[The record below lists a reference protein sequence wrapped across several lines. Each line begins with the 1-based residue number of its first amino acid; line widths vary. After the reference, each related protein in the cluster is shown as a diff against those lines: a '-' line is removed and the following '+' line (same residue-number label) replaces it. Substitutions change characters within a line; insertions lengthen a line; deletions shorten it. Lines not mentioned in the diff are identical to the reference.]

1 MNDKKTVSFGMALAI
16 IFLPILVILLG
27 GLVLRVGF
35 LVPLMLATI
44 TASLLSIMA
53 GFTWKEVE
61 ACIVNGVHRII
72 IVTCILFLV
81 GTLIGVW
88 IQAGVIP
95 LFLYWGLKLLSPS
108 MFLVSTVLICAVFSL
123 MTGTS
128 FGTIGTAGLA
138 LLGVGEALGFPTGLT
153 AGAIVSGA
161 YFGDKMSPVSD
172 TTNLASGITGT
183 NIFSHIGSMLYTTVP
198 ATLVA
203 LGLYWYL
210 GLNYSGGAMPD
221 LTPITDALSA
231 NFNRSFLLAL
241 PPIVLV
247 ALAIRGIPP
256 LPTLVIAIL
265 VGVVCAFVIQDGMT
279 VKGMFKAATD
289 GYVSQT
295 GHPLVDKILSRG
307 GLTSMSFV
315 VFLLLIAMT
324 LGGILEG
331 TGALGVVVDRM
342 TRSVTSPGGLIL
354 ATLVSCY
361 LMTIGTGNGMLSI
374 IVPARAFEKKF
385 RDMGIQSRVLSR
397 TLEDAVTLGIALV
410 PYSMAAFFIANGLK
424 SASISSV
431 TQTADALRR
440 EGKEVLVFS
449 IGRPDFDTPEHIK
462 AAANDALAKG
472 FVHYTHNRG
481 ILPMREAVAAYLKR
495 QNGLDYDPKTEIMI
509 TAGAQEALMLC
520 THALLD
526 PGDEVLVPSPGF
538 LLYYSSIP
546 MLHAV
551 PVPYVLKE
559 PDYDWDGAPVSDRTK
574 LMIFNNPNNPTGKV
588 FSAEEMRD
596 AADFVKKHDLLA
608 ISDEAYDRLL
618 YGDARHRS
626 LAAEPDMRE
635 RTLLVGSLSK
645 TYSMTG
651 WRLGYVAGAPE
662 LIERL
667 ARLQQNYMLSVTS
680 FAQYGGAE
688 ALNGPQECVETM
700 RRAFEERRKVL
711 IEGLTGAPNIRFNN
725 PEGAFYLFIDH
736 RDTGLDSVT
745 FCKRLLEEQLVACV
759 PGDDFGPSGEG
770 HIRISYA
777 TSTENCAEGARRIRA
792 FLNNL

>member
-1 MNDKKTVSFGMALAI
+1 M
-16 IFLPILVILLG
+16 
-27 GLVLRVGF
+27 
-35 LVPLMLATI
+35 
-44 TASLLSIMA
+44 
-53 GFTWKEVE
+53 
-61 ACIVNGVHRII
+61 
-72 IVTCILFLV
+72 
-81 GTLIGVW
+81 
-88 IQAGVIP
+88 
-95 LFLYWGLKLLSPS
+95 
-108 MFLVSTVLICAVFSL
+108 
-123 MTGTS
+123 
-128 FGTIGTAGLA
+128 
-138 LLGVGEALGFPTGLT
+138 
-153 AGAIVSGA
+153 
-161 YFGDKMSPVSD
+161 
-172 TTNLASGITGT
+172 
-183 NIFSHIGSMLYTTVP
+183 
-198 ATLVA
+198 
-203 LGLYWYL
+203 
-210 GLNYSGGAMPD
+210 
-221 LTPITDALSA
+221 
-231 NFNRSFLLAL
+231 
-241 PPIVLV
+241 
-247 ALAIRGIPP
+247 
-256 LPTLVIAIL
+256 
-265 VGVVCAFVIQDGMT
+265 
-279 VKGMFKAATD
+279 
-289 GYVSQT
+289 
-295 GHPLVDKILSRG
+295 
-307 GLTSMSFV
+307 
-315 VFLLLIAMT
+315 
-324 LGGILEG
+324 
-331 TGALGVVVDRM
+331 
-342 TRSVTSPGGLIL
+342 
-354 ATLVSCY
+354 
-361 LMTIGTGNGMLSI
+361 
-374 IVPARAFEKKF
+374 
-385 RDMGIQSRVLSR
+385 
-397 TLEDAVTLGIALV
+397 
-410 PYSMAAFFIANGLK
+410 
-424 SASISSV
+424 
-431 TQTADALRR
+431 
-440 EGKEVLVFS
+440 
-449 IGRPDFDTPEHIK
+449 
-462 AAANDALAKG
+462 
-472 FVHYTHNRG
+472 
-481 ILPMREAVAAYLKR
+481 
-495 QNGLDYDPKTEIMI
+495 
-509 TAGAQEALMLC
+509 
-520 THALLD
+520 
-526 PGDEVLVPSPGF
+526 PSPGF

-711 IEGLTGAPNIRFNN
+711 IEGLTGAPNIRFNT

>member
-1 MNDKKTVSFGMALAI
+1 MDTQ
-16 IFLPILVILLG
+16 
-27 GLVLRVGF
+27 R
-35 LVPLMLATI
+35 
-44 TASLLSIMA
+44 
-53 GFTWKEVE
+53 
-61 ACIVNGVHRII
+61 
-72 IVTCILFLV
+72 
-81 GTLIGVW
+81 
-88 IQAGVIP
+88 
-95 LFLYWGLKLLSPS
+95 
-108 MFLVSTVLICAVFSL
+108 FS
-123 MTGTS
+123 
-128 FGTIGTAGLA
+128 
-138 LLGVGEALGFPTGLT
+138 
-153 AGAIVSGA
+153 
-161 YFGDKMSPVSD
+161 
-172 TTNLASGITGT
+172 
-183 NIFSHIGSMLYTTVP
+183 
-198 ATLVA
+198 
-203 LGLYWYL
+203 
-210 GLNYSGGAMPD
+210 
-221 LTPITDALSA
+221 
-231 NFNRSFLLAL
+231 R
-241 PPIVLV
+241 
-247 ALAIRGIPP
+247 
-256 LPTLVIAIL
+256 
-265 VGVVCAFVIQDGMT
+265 
-279 VKGMFKAATD
+279 
-289 GYVSQT
+289 
-295 GHPLVDKILSRG
+295 
-307 GLTSMSFV
+307 
-315 VFLLLIAMT
+315 
-324 LGGILEG
+324 
-331 TGALGVVVDRM
+331 
-342 TRSVTSPGGLIL
+342 
-354 ATLVSCY
+354 
-361 LMTIGTGNGMLSI
+361 
-374 IVPARAFEKKF
+374 
-385 RDMGIQSRVLSR
+385 
-397 TLEDAVTLGIALV
+397 
-410 PYSMAAFFIANGLK
+410 IANSLK

-481 ILPMREAVAAYLKR
+481 ILSMREAVAAYLKR

-509 TAGAQEALMLC
+509 TAGGAGSP
-520 THALLD
+520 HALHAR
-526 PGDEVLVPSPGF
+526 PAQSRATRCWCPRRASSSTIP
-538 LLYYSSIP
+538 SIP

-736 RDTGLDSVT
+736 RDTGLDSET
-745 FCKRLLEEQLVACV
+745 FCKRLLEEQLVALRA
-759 PGDDFGPSGEG
+759 GDDFGPSGEG

>member
-1 MNDKKTVSFGMALAI
+1 MDTQ
-16 IFLPILVILLG
+16 
-27 GLVLRVGF
+27 R
-35 LVPLMLATI
+35 
-44 TASLLSIMA
+44 
-53 GFTWKEVE
+53 
-61 ACIVNGVHRII
+61 
-72 IVTCILFLV
+72 
-81 GTLIGVW
+81 
-88 IQAGVIP
+88 
-95 LFLYWGLKLLSPS
+95 
-108 MFLVSTVLICAVFSL
+108 FS
-123 MTGTS
+123 
-128 FGTIGTAGLA
+128 
-138 LLGVGEALGFPTGLT
+138 
-153 AGAIVSGA
+153 
-161 YFGDKMSPVSD
+161 
-172 TTNLASGITGT
+172 
-183 NIFSHIGSMLYTTVP
+183 
-198 ATLVA
+198 
-203 LGLYWYL
+203 
-210 GLNYSGGAMPD
+210 
-221 LTPITDALSA
+221 
-231 NFNRSFLLAL
+231 R
-241 PPIVLV
+241 
-247 ALAIRGIPP
+247 
-256 LPTLVIAIL
+256 
-265 VGVVCAFVIQDGMT
+265 
-279 VKGMFKAATD
+279 
-289 GYVSQT
+289 
-295 GHPLVDKILSRG
+295 
-307 GLTSMSFV
+307 
-315 VFLLLIAMT
+315 
-324 LGGILEG
+324 
-331 TGALGVVVDRM
+331 
-342 TRSVTSPGGLIL
+342 
-354 ATLVSCY
+354 
-361 LMTIGTGNGMLSI
+361 
-374 IVPARAFEKKF
+374 
-385 RDMGIQSRVLSR
+385 
-397 TLEDAVTLGIALV
+397 
-410 PYSMAAFFIANGLK
+410 IANGLK

-618 YGDARHRS
+618 YGDAKHRS

-700 RRAFEERRKVL
+700 RKAFEERRKVL
-711 IEGLTGAPNIRFNN
+711 IEGLTGAPNMDAPAMTSEAEVSAAKPCTGSSLKILCPMVLTIFQPPMAVPSAIKAAQRHLTQRGTAIVSISLKMKRARVITPIVFW
-725 PEGAFYLFIDH
+725 ASFIPW
-736 RDTGLDSVT
+736 
-745 FCKRLLEEQLVACV
+745 LVAMNAA
-759 PGDDFGPSGEG
+759 E
-770 HIRISYA
+770 
-777 TSTENCAEGARRIRA
+777 ST
-792 FLNNL
+792 

>member
-1 MNDKKTVSFGMALAI
+1 MDTQ
-16 IFLPILVILLG
+16 
-27 GLVLRVGF
+27 R
-35 LVPLMLATI
+35 
-44 TASLLSIMA
+44 
-53 GFTWKEVE
+53 
-61 ACIVNGVHRII
+61 
-72 IVTCILFLV
+72 
-81 GTLIGVW
+81 
-88 IQAGVIP
+88 
-95 LFLYWGLKLLSPS
+95 
-108 MFLVSTVLICAVFSL
+108 FS
-123 MTGTS
+123 
-128 FGTIGTAGLA
+128 
-138 LLGVGEALGFPTGLT
+138 
-153 AGAIVSGA
+153 
-161 YFGDKMSPVSD
+161 
-172 TTNLASGITGT
+172 
-183 NIFSHIGSMLYTTVP
+183 
-198 ATLVA
+198 
-203 LGLYWYL
+203 
-210 GLNYSGGAMPD
+210 
-221 LTPITDALSA
+221 
-231 NFNRSFLLAL
+231 R
-241 PPIVLV
+241 
-247 ALAIRGIPP
+247 
-256 LPTLVIAIL
+256 
-265 VGVVCAFVIQDGMT
+265 
-279 VKGMFKAATD
+279 
-289 GYVSQT
+289 
-295 GHPLVDKILSRG
+295 
-307 GLTSMSFV
+307 
-315 VFLLLIAMT
+315 
-324 LGGILEG
+324 
-331 TGALGVVVDRM
+331 
-342 TRSVTSPGGLIL
+342 
-354 ATLVSCY
+354 
-361 LMTIGTGNGMLSI
+361 
-374 IVPARAFEKKF
+374 
-385 RDMGIQSRVLSR
+385 
-397 TLEDAVTLGIALV
+397 
-410 PYSMAAFFIANGLK
+410 IANGLK

-645 TYSMTG
+645 TYSRTG

>member
-1 MNDKKTVSFGMALAI
+1 MDTQ
-16 IFLPILVILLG
+16 
-27 GLVLRVGF
+27 R
-35 LVPLMLATI
+35 
-44 TASLLSIMA
+44 
-53 GFTWKEVE
+53 
-61 ACIVNGVHRII
+61 
-72 IVTCILFLV
+72 
-81 GTLIGVW
+81 
-88 IQAGVIP
+88 
-95 LFLYWGLKLLSPS
+95 
-108 MFLVSTVLICAVFSL
+108 FS
-123 MTGTS
+123 
-128 FGTIGTAGLA
+128 
-138 LLGVGEALGFPTGLT
+138 
-153 AGAIVSGA
+153 
-161 YFGDKMSPVSD
+161 
-172 TTNLASGITGT
+172 
-183 NIFSHIGSMLYTTVP
+183 
-198 ATLVA
+198 
-203 LGLYWYL
+203 
-210 GLNYSGGAMPD
+210 
-221 LTPITDALSA
+221 
-231 NFNRSFLLAL
+231 R
-241 PPIVLV
+241 
-247 ALAIRGIPP
+247 
-256 LPTLVIAIL
+256 
-265 VGVVCAFVIQDGMT
+265 
-279 VKGMFKAATD
+279 
-289 GYVSQT
+289 
-295 GHPLVDKILSRG
+295 
-307 GLTSMSFV
+307 
-315 VFLLLIAMT
+315 
-324 LGGILEG
+324 
-331 TGALGVVVDRM
+331 
-342 TRSVTSPGGLIL
+342 
-354 ATLVSCY
+354 
-361 LMTIGTGNGMLSI
+361 
-374 IVPARAFEKKF
+374 
-385 RDMGIQSRVLSR
+385 
-397 TLEDAVTLGIALV
+397 
-410 PYSMAAFFIANGLK
+410 IANGLK

-462 AAANDALAKG
+462 AAASDALAKG

-618 YGDARHRS
+618 YGDARHLS

-688 ALNGPQECVETM
+688 ALN
-700 RRAFEERRKVL
+700 
-711 IEGLTGAPNIRFNN
+711 GAPNIRFNN

>member
-1 MNDKKTVSFGMALAI
+1 MDTQ
-16 IFLPILVILLG
+16 
-27 GLVLRVGF
+27 R
-35 LVPLMLATI
+35 
-44 TASLLSIMA
+44 
-53 GFTWKEVE
+53 
-61 ACIVNGVHRII
+61 
-72 IVTCILFLV
+72 
-81 GTLIGVW
+81 
-88 IQAGVIP
+88 
-95 LFLYWGLKLLSPS
+95 
-108 MFLVSTVLICAVFSL
+108 FS
-123 MTGTS
+123 
-128 FGTIGTAGLA
+128 
-138 LLGVGEALGFPTGLT
+138 
-153 AGAIVSGA
+153 
-161 YFGDKMSPVSD
+161 
-172 TTNLASGITGT
+172 
-183 NIFSHIGSMLYTTVP
+183 
-198 ATLVA
+198 
-203 LGLYWYL
+203 
-210 GLNYSGGAMPD
+210 
-221 LTPITDALSA
+221 
-231 NFNRSFLLAL
+231 R
-241 PPIVLV
+241 
-247 ALAIRGIPP
+247 
-256 LPTLVIAIL
+256 
-265 VGVVCAFVIQDGMT
+265 
-279 VKGMFKAATD
+279 
-289 GYVSQT
+289 
-295 GHPLVDKILSRG
+295 
-307 GLTSMSFV
+307 
-315 VFLLLIAMT
+315 
-324 LGGILEG
+324 
-331 TGALGVVVDRM
+331 
-342 TRSVTSPGGLIL
+342 
-354 ATLVSCY
+354 
-361 LMTIGTGNGMLSI
+361 
-374 IVPARAFEKKF
+374 
-385 RDMGIQSRVLSR
+385 
-397 TLEDAVTLGIALV
+397 
-410 PYSMAAFFIANGLK
+410 IANGLK

-462 AAANDALAKG
+462 AAASDALAKG

-588 FSAEEMRD
+588 FSAEEMHD

-618 YGDARHRS
+618 YGDAKHRS

-725 PEGAFYLFIDH
+725 PEGA
-736 RDTGLDSVT
+736 
-745 FCKRLLEEQLVACV
+745 CLLYTSDAA
-759 PGDDFGPSGEG
+759 DD
-770 HIRISYA
+770 R
-777 TSTENCAEGARRIRA
+777 
-792 FLNNL
+792 